1 MSNVV
6 PRSGRNACGAGSS
19 FPRSSLPSPGSTPAP
34 ACVWT
39 LCWPVSWFP
48 LQPDRA
54 GSVVVPVPT
63 SQSAEGRRG
72 VTTSRDNNNNIIIV
86 VTGPSWHSSY
96 LKQDSEKEL
105 QRGSI
110 RQSDW
115 WCPAPAISDRAE
127 KPSTKKSILIT
138 FSWVKLN
145 ESLVPNI
152 HSVKIL
158 SWWHWKPQWTASCC
172 GAATGQQ
179 PSRYKVS
186 EIRKVHHKQQSDQRR

>member
-1 MSNVV
+1 MSHDVH
-6 PRSGRNACGAGSS
+6 RSGRNAFGAGSS
-19 FPRSSLPSPGSTPAP
+19 FPSSSLPSPGSTPAP

-48 LQPDRA
+48 LQPRRT
-54 GSVVVPVPT
+54 VPAVLWCR
-63 SQSAEGRRG
+63 SQPVSRQRDVAASPRH
-72 VTTSRDNNNNIIIV
+72 VTTTTTSWSPGHRDTRHIWNKIV
-86 VTGPSWHSSY
+86 IRNCREEVFDRVTGA
-96 LKQDSEKEL
+96 
-105 QRGSI
+105 
-110 RQSDW
+110 
-115 WCPAPAISDRAE
+115 CPAPAISDRAE

-172 GAATGQQ
+172 GAGTGQQ
-179 PSRYKVS
+179 PSRYKIS
-186 EIRKVHHKQQSDQRR
+186 EIREVHHKQQSDQRR